1 VPPVAVHVTALLVE
15 LVTVAV
21 NCCVPLAESDALAGE
36 MLMLSAL
43 TITLAVAALDGS
55 WRLVACTMKVPLVL
69 PALNS
74 PVDEIVPPVAVQ
86 VTAGFEALATVAV
99 NCCVV
104 PFGMVALVGA
114 MLTLTA

>member
-1 VPPVAVHVTALLVE
+1 VAVQVTALLVE
-15 LVTVAV
+15 FETVAV
-21 NCCVPLAESDALAGE
+21 NCRVPLAEIDALVGE
-36 MLMLSAL
+36 MLTLSAL
-43 TITLAVAALDGS
+43 TVTVAVAVLDGS
-55 WRLVACTMKVPLVL
+55 WTLVALTEKVPLVL
-69 PALNS
+69 PALNN

-114 MLTLTA
+114 RLTLTA